1 MIEEEKKAG
10 RKKTPRVL
18 IVSHNVASRN
28 TSMGR
33 TLDTYFSGWDRDAI
47 AQLYFHSEVPTVNL
61 CGSWFRYTDMDAVK
75 SVVLRRRP
83 GTVLTEKDVQAERT
97 DAADLGTLTGV
108 YNYGRKRLPYIY
120 LIRDG
125 LWRISGWKHSGMI
138 EWAEKF
144 RPEVIFFASGDYAFP
159 YRIVRFL
166 SKRFQVPCVV
176 CCFDDFYLFDK
187 NEGRFLGRFRQ
198 NRFMKVVRETMDNA
212 ARILTVNE
220 PMAEAYGKLFG
231 KECGILYTAAE
242 AAPGPAEE
250 EKTGIAYLGGLGLG
264 RERQL
269 AEIADALRAVQGPG
283 VPEFIDVYSGE
294 TDPEILGRLQE
305 NPGIRFHGAVPA
317 GQVPEIIRKNKAVIH
332 TESFDPVIRE
342 RVRFSLSTKIPDS
355 IAGGTCLLAYGP
367 AEVASMD
374 YLIRNGAAFTA
385 TATEDLE
392 GTLRRLFTDEEA
404 YRRISA
410 SAQALAH
417 KNHDGRQI
425 RAYVRNVLTE
435 EAANR

>member
-1 MIEEEKKAG
+1 MTEEEKKTG
-10 RKKTPRVL
+10 EKEYPRVL
-18 IVSHNVASRN
+18 IVSHNVTSRN

-33 TLDTYFSGWDRDAI
+33 TLDTYFSGWNRDAA
-47 AQLYFHSEVPTVNL
+47 AQLYFHSEVPTVSL

-75 SVVLRRRP
+75 SVIQRRRR
-83 GTVLTEKDVQAERT
+83 GTVLTEKDVQPERA
-97 DAADLGTLTGV
+97 DAADTGFLTGV

-125 LWRISGWKHSGMI
+125 IWRISGWKHSGMI
-138 EWAEKF
+138 EWAERF

-166 SKRFQVPCVV
+166 SKRLQVPCVV

-187 NEGRFLGRFRQ
+187 NDGRFLGKSRQ
-198 NRFMKVVRETMDNA
+198 RRFMKVVRETMDAA

-220 PMAEAYGKLFG
+220 PMAEAYKKLFG

-242 AAPGPAEE
+242 QSSGEE
-250 EKTGIAYLGGLGLG
+250 ETEKAGISYLGGLGLG
-264 RERQL
+264 REKQL
-269 AEIADALRAVQGPG
+269 KEIADALRETREPG
-283 VPEFIDVYSGE
+283 VPEAVDVYSGE

-317 GQVPEIIRKNKAVIH
+317 EQVPGIIRKSKAVIH

-342 RVRFSLSTKIPDS
+342 RVRYSLSTKIPDS
-355 IAGGTCLLAYGP
+355 LAGGTCMLAYGP

-374 YLIRNGAAFTA
+374 YLIRNEAAFTA
-385 TATEDLE
+385 TSREE
-392 GTLRRLFTDEEA
+392 LRETIHRLFTDEEE

-410 SAQALAH
+410 NAQALAR

-425 RAYVRNVLTE
+425 REYVRSLLAE
-435 EAANR
+435 EAEKE